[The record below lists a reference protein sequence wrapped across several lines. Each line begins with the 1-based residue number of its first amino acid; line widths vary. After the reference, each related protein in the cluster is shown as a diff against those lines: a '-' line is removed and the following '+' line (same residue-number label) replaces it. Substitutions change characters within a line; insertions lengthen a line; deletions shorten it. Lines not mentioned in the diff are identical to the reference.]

1 MIDRRMHTRRY
12 RTPAYAGT
20 LLAVLLLTAFMD
32 KASAQTT
39 STAVPFML
47 IAPDARASGMGDVGT
62 GIADG
67 VSAIYWNP
75 AGLAFQTG
83 KEVSLTHSQWLPQF
97 NSDLFYDYVNFKWN
111 DEETFGGTI
120 GAGITFLNLG
130 KFIYT
135 NESSPDPLGT
145 FSSFEYAISLA
156 YATKLS
162 NDWGFGGGV
171 RYIQSSLSTLHVGQE
186 RQNGVGRSV
195 SFDISAMWRP
205 DSTYAE
211 GIANALAVGF
221 NLADIGP
228 KVKYVDVA
236 QADPLPTI
244 LRVGASYKL
253 YKDEYNELTIASDLS
268 KLLVKRDS
276 NSTDGLPKAFITSW
290 DKYTGQSLMWST
302 GLEYWY
308 DQLLAL
314 RAGYYTEGS
323 VVGGRRYMTFGA
335 GLRYDIYQFDFSY
348 INTFEQNH
356 PLANTLRFTLGIRW

>member
-1 MIDRRMHTRRY
+1 MQKRFSIL
-12 RTPAYAGT
+12 T
-20 LLAVLLLTAFMD
+20 LLALVLILS
-32 KASAQTT
+32 ASRTEAQTT

-62 GIADG
+62 GISDNVNAL
-67 VSAIYWNP
+67 YWNP

-111 DEETFGGTI
+111 DDEKFGGTI
-120 GAGITFLNLG
+120 AAGITFLNLG
-130 KFIYT
+130 EFIYT
-135 NESSPDPLGT
+135 NESSPDPLGR
-145 FSSFEYAISLA
+145 FRSFEYAVSIA
-156 YATKLS
+156 YETKLS
-162 NDWGFGGGV
+162 NDWGFGGNV
-171 RYIQSSLSTLHVGQE
+171 RYVQSSLSTLHVGQE

-195 SFDISAMWRP
+195 SFDISALWRP

-211 GIANALAVGF
+211 GIANALAIGF
-221 NLADIGP
+221 NLANIGP

-244 LRVGASYKL
+244 LRVGASYKV

-290 DKYTGQSLMWST
+290 DANTGQSLMLST

-323 VVGGRRYMTFGA
+323 HVGGRRYMTFGA

-348 INTFEQNH
+348 INTFEENH

>member
-1 MIDRRMHTRRY
+1 MQTRSNVY
-12 RTPAYAGT
+12 
-20 LLAVLLLTAFMD
+20 LLAAIMVFALGVTSAG
-32 KASAQTT
+32 AQTV
-39 STAVPFML
+39 STAVPFQL
-47 IAPDARASGMGDVGT
+47 IAPDARASGMGDVGVAS
-62 GIADG
+62 ADG

-75 AGLAFQTG
+75 SGLAFQTG
-83 KEVSLTHSQWLPQF
+83 KEVGLTHSQWLPQF
-97 NSDLFYDYVNFKWN
+97 NSDLTYDYVDFKWN
-111 DEETFGGTI
+111 DEQAFGGTI

-130 KFIYT
+130 QFVYT
-135 NESSPDPLGT
+135 NESSADALGT
-145 FSSFEYAISLA
+145 FRSFEYSIAIA

-162 NDWGFGGGV
+162 NDWGFGGNV

-186 RQNGVGRSV
+186 RQNGVGRTV
-195 SFDISAMWRP
+195 SFDISALWKP
-205 DSTYAE
+205 DSTYAA
-211 GIANALAVGF
+211 GIANALSVGF
-221 NLADIGP
+221 DLANIGP

-236 QADPLPTI
+236 QADPLPTL
-244 LRVGASYKL
+244 LRVGAAYKV
-253 YKDEYNELTIASDLS
+253 YKDEYNEITVESDLA

-290 DKYTGQSLMWST
+290 DANTGKSLMWAT

-314 RAGYYTEGS
+314 RAGYYTEGP

-335 GLRYDIYQFDFSY
+335 GLRYDLYQFDFSY